1 MKPLNRFSLI
11 ILAFVLLS
19 LGGCNQREGW
29 EGRYRAEIQEG
40 DQLRL
45 VTLELGINGQ
55 GTWKAEG
62 DQVSFRWE
70 VSDAKIRLHTREGGV
85 LLGTVEE
92 KIIALTLPEMPPL
105 TFRKMVR

>member
-1 MKPLNRFSLI
+1 MDRFTVT
-11 ILAFVLLS
+11 ILALVLLS
-19 LGGCNQREGW
+19 LWGCNHRERL

-40 DQLRL
+40 NQPRL

-70 VSDAKIRLHTREGGV
+70 ARSAQIRLHTRQGGV
-85 LLGTVEE
+85 LLGTVGE
-92 KIIALTLPEMPPL
+92 KIIAVTLPGMPPL